1 MSREILRQQLRTTL
15 MDLEKQEKAIL
26 DVSSRALNGFEP
38 VRDRDYIFS
47 LRDQSG
53 AYTMPAIL
61 LARAQCLAALV
72 MIEESRVRKHR

>member
-1 MSREILRQQLRTTL
+1 MSMEILRQQLRTTL

-38 VRDRDYIFS
+38 VRDRDCIFS
-47 LRDQSG
+47 LRDQTG
-53 AYTMPAIL
+53 AYTMSAIL

-72 MIEESRVRKHR
+72 TIEEARARKRG